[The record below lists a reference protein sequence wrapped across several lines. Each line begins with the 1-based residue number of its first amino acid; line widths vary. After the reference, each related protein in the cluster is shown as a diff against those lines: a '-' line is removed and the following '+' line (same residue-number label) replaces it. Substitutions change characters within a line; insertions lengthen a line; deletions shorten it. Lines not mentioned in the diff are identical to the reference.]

1 MNVLH
6 LKLQGVRTPFLCVF
20 VSFLFGL
27 SACTRSYPYLVTND
41 DCNCH
46 EYIYRD
52 DLRKIKITMRASYKV
67 AERIN
72 STIEMTFE
80 NESTDTL
87 DLGQAYVKGT
97 SENVRYQY
105 NGKSLPL
112 PFVRIEPGDSYFMTL
127 SGADTEIVDDPWL
140 KIAGERITVEIIRLV
155 LGNKM
160 LPPIVIKLVPVNP
173 KFSS

>member
-1 MNVLH
+1 MNVLD
-6 LKLQGVRTPFLCVF
+6 LKLPGVGTSVLWVF

-27 SACTRSYPYLVTND
+27 SACTKFYPYLVTNE
-41 DCNCH
+41 DCNCQV
-46 EYIYRD
+46 YTYRD
-52 DLRKIKITMRASYKV
+52 DLRKFKITMSASYKV
-67 AERIN
+67 SERIN

-112 PFVRIEPGDSYFMTL
+112 PHVRIEPGDSYLMVL
-127 SGADTEIVDDPWL
+127 RGADTEIVDDPWR
-140 KIAGERITVEIIRLV
+140 KIAGERITVEITRMV
-155 LGNKM
+155 LGDKVV
-160 LPPIVIKLVPVNP
+160 PSIVIKLVPVNP